1 MEGMCCTKFLII
13 DDVKNA
19 PTTVNLK
26 FLSFPASITL
36 SELAAQLYP
45 SNYLPGQRAAAE
57 LRMGMHQEDVLIF
70 QTPTLW

>member
-45 SNYLPGQRAAAE
+45 SNCLPRAAKE